1 MTEISRFATHNEYP
15 DQSVEGMDLR
25 HLLHPSTNLAQHQQQ
40 GPMVLESA
48 NGVYIKDNQGKQ
60 YLEGGRLGAVQED
73 VAAAVATVAA
83 SSSAGEDGAT
93 CNIM

>member
-25 HLLHPSTNLAQHQQQ
+25 HLLHPSTNLAQHQQH

-48 NGVYIKDNQGKQ
+48 KGVG
-60 YLEGGRLGAVQED
+60 EAGTVGAL
-73 VAAAVATVAA
+73 AATMNAVADALA
-83 SSSAGEDGAT
+83 SAGVHDFEMPAT
-93 CNIM
+93 PYRVWQALQS